1 MSHFHF
7 KKFTINQSRTTLK
20 VGTDAMLLGAFIKTN
35 SPSFGLDVGA
45 GTGVLSLMVA
55 QNHSSIN
62 IDSVEI
68 DSKSFEDLKQNIT
81 ESVFNNQINFHNID
95 FFKFQ
100 PNKKYDLIFSNP
112 PFYDDGL
119 KLDSEINFHPKHNI
133 NFLKKDFFLKCIDL
147 LFSSGE
153 LWIIVPFNKS
163 EKWIKEALDLNLNLS
178 KRIDLEAKPNNKVR
192 TILVFSFILPVK
204 VDESIFVIRDQDG
217 LYTNEYHILTNDF
230 HNKRPLK

>member
-7 KKFTINQSRTTLK
+7 KRFTINQSRTTLK

-35 SPSFGLDVGA
+35 SPRFGLDVGA

-81 ESVFNNQINFHNID
+81 ESVFKNQINFFNID
-95 FFKFQ
+95 FFAFQ

-112 PFYDDGL
+112 PFYDDGI
-119 KLDSEINFHPKHNI
+119 KFNSEINFHPKHNV
-133 NFLKKDFFLKCIDL
+133 NF
-147 LFSSGE
+147 
-153 LWIIVPFNKS
+153 
-163 EKWIKEALDLNLNLS
+163 
-178 KRIDLEAKPNNKVR
+178 
-192 TILVFSFILPVK
+192 
-204 VDESIFVIRDQDG
+204 
-217 LYTNEYHILTNDF
+217 
-230 HNKRPLK
+230 